1 MCVQA
6 ENGSQMVAAVSGGE
20 NWGIVATAGMR
31 SLILTSLSLNV
42 SNRVSD
48 NTRCDLG
55 RKPRRIDNDFADNMT
70 HRH

>member
-31 SLILTSLSLNV
+31 SLILTSLSLKV

-55 RKPRRIDNDFADNMT
+55 RKPRRIDNAFT
-70 HRH
+70 PEISLIT